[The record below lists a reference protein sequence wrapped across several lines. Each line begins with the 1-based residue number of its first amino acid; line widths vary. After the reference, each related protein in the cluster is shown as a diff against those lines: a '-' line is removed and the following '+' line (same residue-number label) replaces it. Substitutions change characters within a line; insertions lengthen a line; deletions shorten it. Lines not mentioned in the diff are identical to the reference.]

1 MGLVYWAPMTDGTV
15 KNQGI
20 ITTQPSSTESSHY
33 TSSTAGKLGKCIK
46 TNSSDYIETSII
58 GDWVG
63 EKSNTLAGWF
73 YFPYDEIKA
82 IVDASTNP
90 SAGSPVPTGTLLGY
104 CHYAGIAL
112 SWYTNKPMTTF
123 YAMLAIRT
131 GSSLYTAGLNLV
143 DSNLMDKWVHLAGIW
158 DNDNLKIKFFVNGS
172 EVRQV
177 TIASQQPV
185 KQHLQIN
192 RNIVYGG
199 NGPACRIPFYCN
211 DLRVYKDEILSDRDI
226 KHLAEGLTLHY
237 PLSNRGFG
245 GDNLLLNT
253 NFSLQ
258 TTNFTTWNT
267 EKNGTHYATYW
278 GGYNG
283 GVVNPTTC
291 YHAHLVL
298 FQGEWVYE
306 YTRDTETWLGISQSG
321 LQSVIQP
328 NTTYTWSIDE
338 YRPTGAN
345 NYITAG
351 LYYKKTSDGSNGF
364 HSGCPHG
371 NGSDVRD
378 QWVRRTYTFT
388 TGEVYT
394 GASIWFYIYGHSNGA
409 GTVYMR
415 RPKLEKGSVATP
427 WVPNSSDPLYS
438 FLQLN
443 STTEL
448 DCSGYQ
454 YNGTRNGILIN
465 SESPINQGCYIFNG
479 TDSWIRTTANTQ
491 HIGTGDFT
499 ISAWINLETSSK
511 TYQPVI
517 SNKTT
522 AAVSVGCAI
531 YFNHSQNKFLW
542 STADGSAATE
552 IWTANTFA
560 DIYNKW
566 THVVMVRN
574 SSDAKK
580 GYFYINGVRQELASV
595 PAIRNISTTHE
606 LVIGALYTDAANYRW
621 TGKISDVRMYATAL
635 NENAIKDLYM
645 MGGGVV

>member
-20 ITTQPSSTESSHY
+20 ITTQATSSENSHY
-33 TSSTAGKLGKCIK
+33 TSSNSGKLGKCIK

-82 IVDASTNP
+82 VVDASSNP
-90 SAGSPVPTGTLLGY
+90 SAGTPIPTGTLLGY
-104 CHYAGIAL
+104 CSYAGIAL

-123 YAMLAIRT
+123 WAMIAIRT

-143 DSNLMDKWVHLAGIW
+143 DNNLMDKWVHLAGIW

-192 RNIVYGG
+192 RNIIYGG

-211 DLRVYKDEILSDRDI
+211 DLRVYKDEILSDRDV

-245 GDNLLLNT
+245 GDNIIKNSWPEERT
-253 NFSLQ
+253 YTYPSSSYSDKFSPI
-258 TTNFTTWNT
+258 TTIVPSASKYTLSFYAKSTV
-267 EKNGTHYATYW
+267 NGDKIRTHYY
-278 GGYNG
+278 
-283 GVVNPTTC
+283 
-291 YHAHLVL
+291 
-298 FQGEWVYE
+298 
-306 YTRDTETWLGISQSG
+306 S
-321 LQSVIQP
+321 P
-328 NTTYTWSIDE
+328 NTTTTCVSSQ
-338 YRPTGAN
+338 G
-345 NYITAG
+345 ITRTA
-351 LYYKKTSDGSNGF
+351 SDGNMDFTLST
-364 HSGCPHG
+364 SWK
-371 NGSDVRD
+371 RY
-378 QWVRRTYTFT
+378 WVTYTQNET
-388 TGEVYT
+388 TAVKHVICPRLLSGQGT
-394 GASIWFYIYGHSNGA
+394 
-409 GTVYMR
+409 GTVSIR
-415 RPKLEKGSVATP
+415 GIKFEEGEKATA
-427 WVPNSSDPLYS
+427 WIPNSADALYS
-438 FLQLN
+438 PLQLG
-443 STTEL
+443 STAEL

-454 YNGTRNGILIN
+454 YNGTKNGTFVN
-465 SESPINQGCYIFNG
+465 AESPINQGCYVFNG

-499 ISAWINLETSSK
+499 ISAWINLEASSK

-522 AAVSVGCAI
+522 GAASVGCAI

-542 STADGSAATE
+542 STADGSGATE
-552 IWTANTFA
+552 IWTVNTFA
-560 DIYNKW
+560 DIYDKW

-580 GYFYINGVRQELASV
+580 GYFYINGVRQEIASV

-606 LVIGALYTDAANYRW
+606 LVIGALYTDHVNYRW

-635 NENAIKDLYM
+635 SEDAIKELYM
-645 MGGGVV
+645 MGGGV